1 MGSKH
6 HTVILVPHAR
16 ARFRKYRITNLQVG
30 LTLTFLLLLTAVSG
44 FTTWS
49 YFTSQVDGRA
59 VAAMRAEN
67 ERLREVNQ
75 SFEGSIERLQGQLAA
90 YEERTRKLAIVA
102 GIDSMAEDA
111 GVGGTDLTTTPGALT
126 RIDSRSLVLG
136 EDLDRI
142 ERRLEERH
150 KLLSAT
156 PAIAPVKG
164 LLTSF
169 YGTRRDPITGR
180 RESHPAIDIAASPG
194 RPVLAT
200 ADGVVTQAGN
210 SGDGLGVAVFVS
222 HGYGMTTRY
231 GHLSRV
237 NVTLGQRVRRGEV
250 IGFVG
255 TTGRSTGYHLHYE
268 VLVDGRPVNPLG
280 YILDGSTGG

>member
-1 MGSKH
+1 MRLKH
-6 HTVILVPHAR
+6 HTIILVPHAR
-16 ARFRKYRITNLQVG
+16 ARFRKYRVTNFQIG
-30 LTLTFLLLLTAVSG
+30 LTLTAVLLLTAASV
-44 FTTWS
+44 FVTWS
-49 YFTSQVDGRA
+49 YLSSAVDERA

-67 ERLREVNQ
+67 SRLREVNQ
-75 SFEGSIERLQGQLAA
+75 SFSGSIERLQTQLAD

-102 GIDSMAEDA
+102 GIDSVADDA
-111 GVGGTDLTTTPGALT
+111 GVGGIDVTTPGALAG
-126 RIDSRSLVLG
+126 IDQRTLALG
-136 EDLDRI
+136 EDLERI
-142 ERRLEERH
+142 EHRLDERH
-150 KLLSAT
+150 RLLSAT

-169 YGTRRDPITGR
+169 FGTRRDPITGR
-180 RESHPAIDIAASPG
+180 RESHAAIDIAASPG
-194 RPVLAT
+194 KPVLAT
-200 ADGVVTQAGN
+200 ADGIVTQAGN

-222 HGYGMTTRY
+222 HGFGMTTRY

-237 NVTLGQRVRRGEV
+237 NVTSGQRVRRGEV

-280 YILDGSTGG
+280 YILDGATGG